1 MDIVVKEELKAY
13 IDPLTADEHDALE
26 RSILAEGCRDAL
38 VLWGNVLVDGHNRFG
53 ICQKHGLPFNTVQN
67 TRFQSMEDVHLWM
80 IEQHLGRRSVSD
92 FQRGVLALRKR
103 DILAARKQVEQAQ
116 LQRESDGTADVADE
130 GEDSPPWEPAPKI
143 SRAELAREAKLSTSQ
158 VGMIERI
165 HAQAAPEVV
174 EAVKAGV
181 ISISAAAAVAD
192 LPEDQQ
198 RAAAAG
204 GKDELKQAAKR
215 VRESK
220 RKPRAPKPDAAEMDF
235 EEPSEDEIASRD
247 AEVLSAL
254 EQLGEDAAA
263 LRRRV
268 VALTRENDTLRAQL
282 AALRKQ
288 VVPAAGRPPPA

>member
-1 MDIVVKEELKAY
+1 
-13 IDPLTADEHDALE
+13 
-26 RSILAEGCRDAL
+26 
-38 VLWGNVLVDGHNRFG
+38 
-53 ICQKHGLPFNTVQN
+53 
-67 TRFQSMEDVHLWM
+67 
-80 IEQHLGRRSVSD
+80 
-92 FQRGVLALRKR
+92 
-103 DILAARKQVEQAQ
+103 
-116 LQRESDGTADVADE
+116 
-130 GEDSPPWEPAPKI
+130 
-143 SRAELAREAKLSTSQ
+143 
-158 VGMIERI
+158 MIERI
-165 HAQAAPEVV
+165 HAQAAAEVV

-192 LPEDQQ
+192 LPEDEQ

-220 RKPRAPKPDAAEMDF
+220 RKPRAPKPEAAEMDF
-235 EEPSEDEIASRD
+235 EEADEDEIASRD

-254 EQLGEDAAA
+254 EQLGEDAPA

-288 VVPAAGRPPPA
+288 LEAL

>member
-288 VVPAAGRPPPA
+288 VVPVRLPA

>member
-192 LPEDQQ
+192 LPEDEQ

-288 VVPAAGRPPPA
+288 VVPVRLPA